1 MERKDYMNLE
11 KRVTLLQITV
21 ICQGLAILFL
31 ACRAI
36 LGEL

>member
-1 MERKDYMNLE
+1 MERKEYMNLE
-11 KRVTLLQITV
+11 KRIRLLQITV